1 MNFEYSQDQLTFRE
15 SVIKFLQQEYSF
27 EARQK
32 ILKSDAA
39 YSERIWESCADLGWL
54 SLPFDEELGGFG
66 GTAVDSI
73 LLFEELG
80 KHLVTEPFMET
91 MLQVGGILQACRHP
105 QRLDYIEKLMAGE
118 LQGALAHSEPYQAHF
133 EQGLR
138 TRATELDGGY
148 QLRGIKS
155 LVYNATAADIFIISA
170 ELEGDKA
177 LFLVPADQEGLS
189 VKGYDT
195 VDGRQ
200 AGELELD
207 AMWVAQEDLLA
218 AGSDAVAI
226 LNSILD
232 KTLLAQVAEMVG
244 AMQILLDTTVDYASE
259 RKQFGVTL
267 SFFQVLQHKMV
278 EMFMAT
284 ELVRSL
290 MYAAAIK
297 LRDGTDDARAYV
309 AAAKVKADKGARL
322 VAQFAVQL
330 HGGIGTT
337 DELKIGHYL
346 KHIEV
351 LIHQFGATQS
361 HISRY
366 QSLR

>member
-1 MNFEYSQDQLTFRE
+1 MNFEYSEYQLAFRE

-39 YSERIWESCADLGWL
+39 YSERIWESCAELGWL
-54 SLPFDEELGGFG
+54 SLPFYEDVGGLGGS
-66 GTAVDSI
+66 AVDSI
-73 LLFEELG
+73 LFFEELG
-80 KHLVTEPFMET
+80 RHLVTEPFIET

-105 QRLDYIEKLMAGE
+105 QRLTYIEKLMAGE
-118 LQGALAHSEPYQAHF
+118 LQGAFAHSEPYQAHF
-133 EQGLR
+133 EEGLR
-138 TRATELDGGY
+138 TTATELDGGY
-148 QLRGIKS
+148 QLRGTKS
-155 LVYNATAADIFIISA
+155 VVYNATAAEIFIISA
-170 ELEGDKA
+170 ELEGEKA
-177 LFLVPADQEGLS
+177 LFLAPVGRQGFNIKS
-189 VKGYDT
+189 YNT

-200 AGELELD
+200 AAELELD
-207 AMWVAQEDLLA
+207 ALWVGQEDLLA
-218 AGSDAVAI
+218 AGSDAQAI
-226 LNSILD
+226 LDSILD
-232 KTLLAQVAEMVG
+232 NTLLAQVAEMVG
-244 AMQILLDTTVDYASE
+244 AMQLLLDTTVDYTRE
-259 RKQFGVTL
+259 RKQFGVPL
-267 SFFQVLQHKMV
+267 SFFQVLQHKKV

-297 LRDGTDDARAYV
+297 LRDGTDDARACV

-366 QSLR
+366 QALR